1 MDSAWRRKWSGHY
14 SQPHTFPVSLRGRR
28 RLLMFAHLFRRMRGT
43 SGDARLK
50 CRFVLPAMRAGRWSR
65 VPAAALWMLATL
77 ATLPDL
83 PAQSGATIQ
92 GTVTDPS
99 GAAVPEATVS
109 VQARDGSIRRRT
121 STDSEGAYRI
131 EALPTGGYVVTV
143 ETTSFATST
152 SRSIRFRT
160 ARTRRSTSS
169 CRSTACAPRSLS
181 RPRRP
186 ADR

>member
-1 MDSAWRRKWSGHY
+1 
-14 SQPHTFPVSLRGRR
+14 
-28 RLLMFAHLFRRMRGT
+28 
-43 SGDARLK
+43 
-50 CRFVLPAMRAGRWSR
+50 MRAGRWSR

-121 STDSEGAYRI
+121 STDSKGAYRI

-152 SRSIRFRT
+152 SRSI
-160 ARTRRSTSS
+160 
-169 CRSTACAPRSLS
+169 SLS
-181 RPRRP
+181 NGENTTLDHRAIARPPAHRGRCHGLDDP